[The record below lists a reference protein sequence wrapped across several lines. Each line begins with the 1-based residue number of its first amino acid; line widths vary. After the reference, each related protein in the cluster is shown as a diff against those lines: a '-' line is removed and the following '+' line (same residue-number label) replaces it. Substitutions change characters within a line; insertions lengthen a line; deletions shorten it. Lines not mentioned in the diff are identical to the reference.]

1 MRTTIDGAG
10 RVVIPK
16 VLRERLGLLG
26 GRAVDIREREGH
38 LEIEPAPTPMTLV
51 RRGRVRVAV
60 PARKL
65 PALTDEIVRDTIEQ
79 LRR

>member
-1 MRTTIDGAG
+1 MRTTIDAAG

-16 VLRERLGLLG
+16 ALRERLGLLG
-26 GRAVDIREREGH
+26 GRTVDVREREGR
-38 LEIEPAPTPMTLV
+38 LEIEPAPTPMELV
-51 RRGRVRVAV
+51 RRGRRRVAV

-65 PALTDEIVRDTIEQ
+65 PPLTDEIVRDTIEQ

>member
-16 VLRERLGLLG
+16 ALRERLGLLG
-26 GRAVDIREREGH
+26 GRAVDIRECEGR

-51 RRGRVRVAV
+51 RRGRRRVAV

>member
-1 MRTTIDGAG
+1 MKTTIDAAG

-16 VLRERLGLLG
+16 ALRERLGLLG
-26 GRAVDIREREGH
+26 GRAVEIREREGR
-38 LEIEPAPTPMTLV
+38 LEIEPAPTPMTLE

-65 PALTDEIVRDTIEQ
+65 PALTDQLVRDTLEQ